1 MKLHQDSNA
10 TLNMVTAYS
19 DTYLEINR
27 QRFAHSVVLWPQGEV
42 LAWAPNTFD
51 QICAESL
58 SGLAEKLPEVVL
70 LGTGAKQRFLHPSV
84 TSALTDKRIGV
95 EAMTTAAA
103 CRTYNIL
110 VSEGRKVVALL
121 LPAL

>member
-1 MKLHQDSNA
+1 MKLHQDSDA
-10 TLNMVTAYS
+10 ALNMVTAYS

-27 QRFAHSVVLWPQGEV
+27 QRFHHAVVVWPQGDV
-42 LAWAPNTFD
+42 LAWGPTGFD
-51 QICAESL
+51 QITADSL
-58 SGLAEKLPEVVL
+58 DGLAEQLPEVVL

-84 TSALTDKRIGV
+84 SAALSAKRIGV

>member
-10 TLNMVTAYS
+10 TLNMITAYS
-19 DTYLEINR
+19 ESFLEVNR
-27 QRFAHSVVLWPQGEV
+27 QRYDHSIVLWPEGPV
-42 LAWAPNTFD
+42 LRWEPKSFD
-51 QICAESL
+51 QISANSL
-58 SGLAEKLPEVVL
+58 SGLAEQLPEVIL
-70 LGTGAKQRFLHPSV
+70 LGTGAKQRFLHPSIGAHL
-84 TSALTDKRIGV
+84 SAKFIGL
-95 EAMTTAAA
+95 EAMNTAAA

>member
-27 QRFAHSVVLWPQGEV
+27 QRFAHAVVLWPQGEV
-42 LAWAPNTFD
+42 LAWGPTDFD
-51 QICAESL
+51 QISAESL
-58 SGLAEKLPEVVL
+58 AGLAEQFPEVVL
-70 LGTGAKQRFLHPSV
+70 LGTGAKQRFLPPSV
-84 TSALTDKRIGV
+84 SAALSEKRIGI

>member
-19 DTYLEINR
+19 ETFLEINR
-27 QRFAHSVVLWPQGEV
+27 QRYEHAIVLWPEGPV
-42 LAWAPNTFD
+42 LRWQPATFD
-51 QICAESL
+51 QISVDSL
-58 SGLAEKLPEVVL
+58 AGLAEQLPEVVL
-70 LGTGAKQRFLHPSV
+70 LGTGAKQRFLHPSI
-84 TSALTDKRIGV
+84 SAQLQAKFIGL
-95 EAMTTAAA
+95 EAMNTAAA